1 MDITYSS
8 CTSNLHLGIE
18 PPTRAFGK
26 FSQTFHT
33 HLDGWKY
40 IYIYIF
46 SEICD
51 SVWHWD
57 KCRIHR
63 WNSDRSGVGRIGTSA
78 FILGQL
84 SLSVPQN
91 VAAITGTTSVGYHLS
106 GLVRP
111 VGHTVFYLRSYLC
124 WGGGGGL
131 SGQWLGSW
139 LGSRTDV
146 SYGSG
151 EAWGRAAGLPQ
162 TCVGQQPLA
171 LWQELT
177 QSLATLYSYSPV
189 LRWPKRTSLRSWR
202 ISLLRSYFSSL
213 IGISLLCKI
222 NPSGEEKYG

>member
-40 IYIYIF
+40 IYIF

-63 WNSDRSGVGRIGTSA
+63 WNWQIWSGKDWYVCIYSWPIISICPAECGSHHRDDLCRLSSVWS
-78 FILGQL
+78 GQTCRTHRVLPEVL
-84 SLSVPQN
+84 SLLGRSACLVSDWA
-91 VAAITGTTSVGYHLS
+91 VDWAAGRTWVM

-111 VGHTVFYLRSYLC
+111 
-124 WGGGGGL
+124 GGGR
-131 SGQWLGSW
+131 LGSHRRV
-139 LGSRTDV
+139 LDNS
-146 SYGSG
+146 
-151 EAWGRAAGLPQ
+151 
-162 TCVGQQPLA
+162 
-171 LWQELT
+171 LWHCDKN
-177 QSLATLYSYSPV
+177 SLSHWPHCTLYSPL